1 MSLDH
6 YRLRDINYLGGFMNK
21 LEIIADEKNHISIEM
36 TSTLEESYNI
46 IFEALINLTKNL
58 GQQDSFKALSNE
70 QQDYNLKL
78 LYNSVEKFSKL
89 LKSNILMLSNNPKN
103 IDKSIDTNSRLDE
116 NTLKKA
122 EELLK
127 NFKIN

>member
-1 MSLDH
+1 MD
-6 YRLRDINYLGGFMNK
+6 K
-21 LEIIADEKNHISIEM
+21 LKIVADENKHISIEM
-36 TSTLEESYNI
+36 NATLEEAYNI
-46 IFEALINLTKNL
+46 MFEALINLTKNL
-58 GQQDSFKALSNE
+58 EQQDLFKELNNE

-78 LYNSVEKFSKL
+78 LYNSVDKFSKL

-103 IDKSIDTNSRLDE
+103 IDRSIDVNSKLDE

-127 NFKIN
+127 NFKTN

>member
-1 MSLDH
+1 
-6 YRLRDINYLGGFMNK
+6 MNK